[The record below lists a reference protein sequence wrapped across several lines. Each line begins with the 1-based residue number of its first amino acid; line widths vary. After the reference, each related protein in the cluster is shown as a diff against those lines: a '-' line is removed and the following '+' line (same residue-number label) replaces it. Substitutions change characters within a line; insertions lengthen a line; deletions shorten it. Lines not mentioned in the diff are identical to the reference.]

1 MKLYFK
7 NSKGK
12 EKLIAEPTTRNEL
25 WSKVSEYL
33 DVIGFKSYYTRIL
46 GNDTEFTI
54 DYGSH
59 TEFFI
64 VKEALNIED
73 VIGKEKED

>member
-12 EKLIAEPTTRNEL
+12 EKLIAEPTTHNEL
-25 WSKVSEYL
+25 WSKINEYL
-33 DVIGFKSYYTRIL
+33 DEIDFESYYTRIM

-64 VKEALNIED
+64 VKEVSSPTY
-73 VIGKEKED
+73 VIGKQKED